1 MFTVNTYVQIIGVL
15 LATLWASGM
24 RWYDN
29 EQPHLDGG
37 VLSNNTHSRSRTVV
51 GSSMTDSAAHKS
63 YTETIHIYD
72 LRVRDDI
79 DSNINE
85 AVELRA

>member
-24 RWYDN
+24 WWYDN
-29 EQPHLDGG
+29 EQPQLDGG
-37 VLSNNTHSRSRTVV
+37 VSSNNTHSRSRTAV
-51 GSSMTDSAAHKS
+51 GSSTTYSAAHKS
-63 YTETIHIYD
+63 DTDTIHIYD

-79 DSNINE
+79 DSDINE